1 MDKVEVRHV
10 NLWLLW
16 IGMQRKDE
24 IKEHDGTRGVFNTSD
39 SFESFP
45 AVIAVFFDVVLN
57 NETLKKILKM
67 LFKQNN

>member
-10 NLWLLW
+10 NLWLPL

-24 IKEHDGTRGVFNTSD
+24 IKEYDGTRGVFNTSD

-57 NETLKKILKM
+57 
-67 LFKQNN
+67 